1 MIWGHTARAD
11 VQPLTR
17 NQRGQPPC
25 SARNPLLLFEP
36 RPLSSWP
43 FTGRELAPQLGQHA
57 QARVHLDRVA
67 LAVMES

>member
-1 MIWGHTARAD
+1 MIWGHPARAD

-25 SARNPLLLFEP
+25 AARNPLLLFEP

-43 FTGRELAPQLGQHA
+43 FTGRELAPQWERHIERLQRA
-57 QARVHLDRVA
+57 DTDDRA
-67 LAVMES
+67 LN